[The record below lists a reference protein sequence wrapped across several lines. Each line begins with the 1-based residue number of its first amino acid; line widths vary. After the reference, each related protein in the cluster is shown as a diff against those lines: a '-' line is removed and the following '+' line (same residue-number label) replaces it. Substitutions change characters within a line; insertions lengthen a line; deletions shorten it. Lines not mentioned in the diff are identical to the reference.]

1 MHSKINRKGQCE
13 MTDKQERKQSM
24 KEDQGFC
31 LLGGGRYILVFLE
44 KDFKTALINIFLDS
58 KEKMYTKETERES
71 Q

>member
-13 MTDKQERKQSM
+13 MTDQQERKQSM
-24 KEDQGFC
+24 KEDQGFF
-31 LLGGGRYILVFLE
+31 LWGGRYILVFLE

-58 KEKMYTKETERES
+58 KEKMYTKETEGES